1 MLIKM
6 KLLNLFKKLLLF
18 FCFFVAIFNFG
29 LAQVKCSKLKSS
41 FKQQKSNRLSPLEIS
56 ETEKY
61 DVIFYKLD
69 IELSDQSNYISG
81 NVDIHLKT
89 LSNLDSILIELHEN
103 LIISE
108 IKINDISNIFHR
120 TNSAIII
127 TKDLNINEEL
137 KVSISYYGTPPNAN
151 ENPLGGSGL
160 NNKTEP
166 STNTKVTYSLSEPYS
181 AYEWWPCKQSLTDK
195 ADSCYIFITVPNNC
209 LAGSNGLLINK
220 TDLNNN
226 KTRFEWRHRHAIDYY
241 LISVAVA
248 QYQEYSYYSQLLNGD
263 SILIQNFL
271 YNDNQFLNYWK
282 PNIDSVGTY
291 MNIFSELYGLYPF
304 SNEKYGHCTAPLGGG
319 MEHQTMTTQIHFNK
333 NLTAH
338 ELAHQWF
345 GNNVTCSSWKDI
357 WVNEGFA
364 TYSQYLMLEN
374 MYPKESEDQ
383 IITYQ
388 NNSMNYLDGS
398 IYVTDTLNTSRI
410 FDYRLTYAKGA
421 AFIHTLRYLI
431 NNDSIFFSSLTE
443 FQNELKGKT
452 ASAEDV
458 RYYLEKNSLINLK
471 PAFEELYYGEG
482 FPTYTVKWNSF
493 GTDLVIEVIQIPSG
507 AFLTQVFTQPVEM
520 KVELRNG
527 TDTII
532 KVNLDQSNEKFY
544 FDNFG
549 YINQI
554 KEIDPFNWLINKV
567 DTIYKDTNLN
577 LSGLTNQINETVE
590 VYPNPTEKTCTVVV
604 HNLEENTLQLIDFKG
619 KILVE
624 TNFIKEINLDLSE
637 FSKGDY
643 IIKIKTSLQNTHI
656 KKIMKL

>member
-1 MLIKM
+1 M
-6 KLLNLFKKLLLF
+6 KLLNLFLKFSF
-18 FCFFVAIFNFG
+18 FILHFGIFVNLGIT
-29 LAQVKCSKLKSS
+29 QVECSKLKSS
-41 FKQQKSNRLSPLEIS
+41 FKHQKSNRLSPIEIS

-61 DVIFYKLD
+61 DVTFYKLD

-81 NVDIHLKT
+81 DVDIHLT
-89 LSNLDSILIELHEN
+89 TISNLDSIIIELHEN
-103 LIISE
+103 LIISD
-108 IKINDISNIFHR
+108 IKVNDISNIFHR

-127 TKDLNINEEL
+127 SKNLSKNEEV
-137 KVSISYYGTPPNAN
+137 KVSISYYGTAPNAN

-160 NNKTEP
+160 NNQTES

-195 ADSCYIFITVPNNC
+195 ADSCYIFLTVPNNC
-209 LAGSNGLLINK
+209 LAGSNGLLVNK
-220 TDLNNN
+220 TDVNNN
-226 KTRFEWRHRHAIDYY
+226 KTRFEWQHKYPIDYY

-248 QYQEYSYYSQLLNGD
+248 QYQEYSYYSELLDGD
-263 SILIQNFL
+263 SLLIQNYL
-271 YNDNQFLNYWK
+271 YNDSIFLNYWK
-282 PNIDSVGTY
+282 PNIDSVGAY
-291 MNIFSELYGLYPF
+291 INLFSELYGFYPF

-319 MEHQTMTTQIHFNK
+319 MEHQTMTTQIHFDK

-345 GNNVTCSSWKDI
+345 GDNVTCSSWKDI

-374 MYPKESEDQ
+374 MYPDESEDQ
-383 IITYQ
+383 IIAYQ
-388 NNSMNYLDGS
+388 NHSMNYLDGS

-443 FQNELKGKT
+443 FQEELKGKT

-458 RYYLEKNSLINLK
+458 RFYLEKNSLVNLQ
-471 PAFEELYYGEG
+471 PAFDELYYGEG
-482 FPTYTVKWNSF
+482 FPTYSVKWNSF
-493 GTDLVIEVIQIPSG
+493 GTDLVIEASQSPSG
-507 AFLTQVFTQPVEM
+507 AFLTQVFTQPI
-520 KVELRNG
+520 ELKIELQNG

-532 KVNLDQSNEKFY
+532 KMNLDQSNEKFY

-554 KEIDPFNWLINKV
+554 KEIDPSNWLINKV

-577 LSGLTNQINETVE
+577 LTGLSNQIIETVE
-590 VYPNPTEKTCTVVV
+590 VYPNPTDRICTIVV
-604 HNLEENTLQLIDFKG
+604 HNLEENTLQLIDTKG
-619 KILVE
+619 KVLIE
-624 TNFIKEINLDLSE
+624 TDFIKETNIDLSK
-637 FSKGDY
+637 FSKGEY
-643 IIKIKTSLQNTHI
+643 IINIKTSQQETHI
-656 KKIMKL
+656 KKIIKL